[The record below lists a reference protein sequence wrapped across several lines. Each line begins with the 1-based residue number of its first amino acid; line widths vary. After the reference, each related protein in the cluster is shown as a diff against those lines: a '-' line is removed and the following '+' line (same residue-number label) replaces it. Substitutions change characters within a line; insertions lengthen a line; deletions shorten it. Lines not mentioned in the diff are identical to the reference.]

1 MQIIAIFFSTC
12 HNISYEKG
20 IGFVAVY
27 NAACEVDITIICP
40 INRANNRIKKFFI
53 YLRNNKDIFSP

>member
-12 HNISYEKG
+12 HDISYEKG

-27 NAACEVDITIICP
+27 NAACEVDITIRCQI
-40 INRANNRIKKFFI
+40 IGQII
-53 YLRNNKDIFSP
+53 G

>member
-12 HNISYEKG
+12 YNISNEKG

-27 NAACEVDITIICP
+27 NAACEVDITIRCQI
-40 INRANNRIKKFFI
+40 IGQII
-53 YLRNNKDIFSP
+53 G